1 MPLGLKRFQQSKQS
15 HFVTFSCNKRLPLL
29 SSPILRDIFIRCLEK
44 IRRRYQFRVFGY
56 VVMPEHVHLLV
67 SEPDVE
73 PLARAIQA
81 LKVSFVRQLAKRPT
95 SAKTRQM
102 WGTDSGEDG
111 GTFWQKR
118 YYDHNVR
125 SAQSFATKLRYI
137 HRNPVARGLCEH
149 PMDWRWSSFSHY
161 ATAEVD
167 VVEIESE
174 WTAKRRAGKDPH
186 LVGQSQT
193 LEPS

>member
-1 MPLGLKRFQQSKQS
+1 MPLGLRRFHQSKQS
-15 HFVTFSCNKRLPLL
+15 HFITFSCYKRMPFL
-29 SSPILRDIFIRCLEK
+29 SNSGLRDIFIRCLEN

-56 VVMPEHVHLLV
+56 VVMPEHIHLLV

-73 PLARAIQA
+73 SLAKVIQA

-95 SAKTRQM
+95 SARSRQM
-102 WGTDSGEDG
+102 WGTDSGANG

-125 SAQSFATKLRYI
+125 SAQSFVTKLRYI
-137 HRNPVARGLCEH
+137 HRNPMTRGLCKA
-149 PMDWRWSSFSHY
+149 PIDWRWSSFRHY

-167 VVEIESE
+167 VV
-174 WTAKRRAGKDPH
+174 
-186 LVGQSQT
+186 
-193 LEPS
+193 